1 VSSTAPVNSET
12 IVGEAEPC
20 GRESLIVEGM
30 RCASCASRIE
40 RVLARKPGVHG
51 IDVNYATQHAE
62 LTYEPGT
69 FDLHEAAAALDK
81 LGYQIKPASRDTEA
95 QADAEHERAQRD
107 WLRRVRLSMPLAAI
121 VVVLVYG
128 FSDQTWAR
136 WLALALTVPVQ
147 FVAGRPILTSGLQ
160 RARHLSANMDTLIA
174 LGTLTAFTYS
184 TVHLL
189 IGGDLFYDTT
199 VVIMAFIVLGRYFEA
214 RATGRASGAIRALLE
229 LGAKQA
235 RVLVDGLERLVPVE
249 EVTVGAIV
257 RVRPG
262 EKIPVD
268 GMVLEGRSAVDESM
282 LTGESLPVEKTPGDD
297 VAGATINAEGAL
309 TIRATAVGSDT
320 ALAQIVTLIQ
330 RAQSGKAPVQRLA
343 DRVAGI
349 FVPIVL
355 AIAAATF
362 AGWWLAGGDATQGL
376 VSAVAVL
383 IIACPC
389 AMGLATPTAIMTGT
403 GRGAALGVLIKSA
416 EVLESSRRIDTVVF
430 DKTGTLT
437 TGQMRLGEVIP
448 DDGQAPDEL
457 LGLAASVEA
466 SSEHPVA
473 AAIVAAALE
482 RGTTIQSAREFASST
497 GRGVTAIVNETRVT
511 AGRRSFIAEEGLGLD
526 DRLDQRVL
534 GAERSGQTVVLVA
547 WEGRVRGALA
557 VGDSPKPNAAE
568 TVSRLHAM
576 GLQVAMITGDNQRTA
591 TAVAN
596 EVGIDTV
603 LAEVL
608 PADKVGEVR
617 RLQQQGKRVAMVGDG
632 INDAPALVQADLG
645 VAIGTG
651 TDVAIE
657 SSDLTLISG
666 DIAGVVTALALS
678 RRTLRTIYQNLGW
691 AFGYN
696 LAAIPLAALGV
707 LPPIVAGATMATS
720 SVSVVSNSLRL
731 FRFGRDHSPVTSMAR
746 QLSPAEV
753 DGQSAGEA
761 DTPTSSDPIATPAA

>member
-1 VSSTAPVNSET
+1 MSATASSET
-12 IVGEAEPC
+12 EIVAAEASPS
-20 GRESLIVEGM
+20 GREALIVEGM
-30 RCASCASRIE
+30 HCPSCAARIE
-40 RVLARKPGVHG
+40 RVLSRKPGVRE
-51 IDVNYATQHAE
+51 IEVNFATHHAE
-62 LTYEPGT
+62 LTYDPGV
-69 FDLHEAAAALDK
+69 FDMDEAGAALDK
-81 LGYQIKPASRDTEA
+81 LGYQMEPVSREAEA

-107 WLRRVRLSMPLAAI
+107 WLRRVWLSLPLAAI

-128 FSDQTWAR
+128 FSDRTWAR
-136 WLALALTVPVQ
+136 WLALALTLPVE
-147 FVAGRPILTSGLQ
+147 FVAGWPILKSGLR

-174 LGTLTAFTYS
+174 LGTLTAFAYS

-199 VVIMAFIVLGRYFEA
+199 VVIMAFIILGRYFEA

-235 RVLVDGLERLVPVE
+235 RVLVDGQERLVPVE
-249 EVTVGAIV
+249 DVAVGVIV

-262 EKIPVD
+262 EKIPID
-268 GMVLEGRSAVDESM
+268 GEVLEGTSAVDESM
-282 LTGESLPVEKTPGDD
+282 LTGESLPVEKSPGEK
-297 VAGATINAEGAL
+297 VAGATINTEGAL

-320 ALAQIVTLIQ
+320 ALAQIVELIQ
-330 RAQSGKAPVQRLA
+330 GAQLGKAPVQRLA
-343 DRVAGI
+343 DRIAGI
-349 FVPIVL
+349 FVPVVL
-355 AIAAATF
+355 VIAAATF
-362 AGWWLAGGDATQGL
+362 AGWWLAAGDATQGL

-437 TGQMRLGEVIP
+437 TGQMQLGEVIP
-448 DDGQAPDEL
+448 GSGTDVDVL
-457 LGLAASVEA
+457 LASAASVEA

-473 AAIVAAALE
+473 AAIVAGAHDH
-482 RGTTIQSAREFASST
+482 GVTILPARAFASST
-497 GRGVTAIVNETRVT
+497 GRGVTAIVAEVPVSV
-511 AGRRSFIAEEGLGLD
+511 GRRSSIAEQGFELD
-526 DRLDQRVL
+526 DQLDERVL
-534 GAERSGQTVVLVA
+534 DAERRGQTVVFVA
-547 WEGRVRGALA
+547 WEGRARGALA

-568 TVSRLHAM
+568 TVSRLRAM
-576 GLQVAMITGDNQRTA
+576 GLQVAMITGDNRRTA

-596 EVGIDTV
+596 EVGIDTI

-617 RLQQQGKRVAMVGDG
+617 RLQQEGKRVAMVGDG
-632 INDAPALVQADLG
+632 INDAPALVQADIG

-666 DIAGVVTALALS
+666 DIAGVVTALSLS
-678 RRTLRTIYQNLGW
+678 RRTLRTIHQNLAW

-707 LPPIVAGATMATS
+707 LPPIVAGATMAAS

-731 FRFGRDHSPVTSMAR
+731 FRFGRPHAQP
-746 QLSPAEV
+746 V
-753 DGQSAGEA
+753 DGRRDAN
-761 DTPTSSDPIATPAA
+761 TLPVAASEKRSLAA

>member
-1 VSSTAPVNSET
+1 MSATTTPNPET
-12 IVGEAEPC
+12 VADDASLYGHEA
-20 GRESLIVEGM
+20 LIVEGM
-30 RCASCASRIE
+30 HCASCAVRIE
-40 RVLARKPGVHG
+40 RVLSRKRGVHG
-51 IDVNYATQHAE
+51 VEVNYATRHAE
-62 LTYEPGT
+62 LTYDRGT
-69 FDLHEAAAALDK
+69 FHLDEAAAALDK
-81 LGYQIKPASRDTEA
+81 LGYQIKPVSRENEA
-95 QADAEHERAQRD
+95 HVDAEHERAQRD
-107 WLRRVRLSMPLAAI
+107 WLRRVRLSLPLAAI

-128 FSDQTWAR
+128 FSDRTWAR
-136 WLALALTVPVQ
+136 WLALALTLPVQ
-147 FVAGRPILTSGLQ
+147 FAAGWPILTSGLQ

-174 LGTLTAFTYS
+174 LGTLTAFAFS

-235 RVLVDGLERLVPVE
+235 RVLVDGQEQLVPVE
-249 EVTVGAIV
+249 AVAVGAIL

-268 GMVLEGRSAVDESM
+268 GEVLEGHSAVDESM
-282 LTGESLPVEKTPGDD
+282 LTGESLPVEKAPGAK
-297 VAGATINAEGAL
+297 VAGATINTEGAL

-320 ALAQIVTLIQ
+320 ALAQIVKLIQ
-330 RAQSGKAPVQRLA
+330 GAQSGKAPVQRLA
-343 DRVAGI
+343 DRIAGI
-349 FVPIVL
+349 FVPVVL
-355 AIAAATF
+355 VIAAATF
-362 AGWWLAGGDATQGL
+362 AGWWLAAGDATQGL

-437 TGQMRLGEVIP
+437 TGQMQLGELITGESQDV
-448 DDGQAPDEL
+448 DDL
-457 LGLAASVEA
+457 LGRAASVEA
-466 SSEHPVA
+466 LSEHPIA
-473 AAIVAAALE
+473 AAIVD
-482 RGTTIQSAREFASST
+482 SARERGLALLPAREFMSST
-497 GRGVTAIVNETRVT
+497 GWGASAIVDQTRVSV
-511 AGRRSFIAEEGLGLD
+511 GRRAFVSKQGLEFD
-526 DRLDQRVL
+526 EQLDQRVR
-534 GAERSGQTVVLVA
+534 GAERRGQTVVFVA

-557 VGDSPKPNAAE
+557 VGDRPKANAAE
-568 TVSRLHAM
+568 TVGRLRAM

-591 TAVAN
+591 DAVAGQ
-596 EVGIDTV
+596 VGIDTV

-608 PADKVGEVR
+608 PADKVGAVC
-617 RLQQQGKRVAMVGDG
+617 RLQQQGRRVAMIGDG

-678 RRTLRTIYQNLGW
+678 RRTLKTIYQNLAW

-696 LAAIPLAALGV
+696 VAAIPLAAFGI
-707 LPPIVAGATMATS
+707 LPPIVAGATMAFS

-731 FRFGRDHSPVTSMAR
+731 FRFGRTDAAPAHGRVDARTLPVAAS
-746 QLSPAEV
+746 E
-753 DGQSAGEA
+753 AGR
-761 DTPTSSDPIATPAA
+761 

>member
-1 VSSTAPVNSET
+1 MTASAPPET
-12 IVGEAEPC
+12 EAVAAETTPQ
-20 GRESLIVEGM
+20 GHESLIVEGM
-30 RCASCASRIE
+30 HCASCAARIE
-40 RVLARKPGVHG
+40 RVLSRKPGVHG
-51 IDVNYATQHAE
+51 VDVNYATHHAE
-62 LTYEPGT
+62 LSYEPGA
-69 FDLHEAAAALDK
+69 FDLDEATATLDK
-81 LGYQIKPASRDTEA
+81 LGYRIEPVSRDTEE

-107 WLRRVRLSMPLAAI
+107 WLRRVWLSVPLAAA
-121 VVVLVYG
+121 VLVLVYG

-136 WLALALTVPVQ
+136 WIALVLTLPVE
-147 FVAGRPILTSGLQ
+147 FVAGWPILTSGLQ

-174 LGTLTAFTYS
+174 LGTLTAFVYS

-235 RVLVDGLERLVPVE
+235 RVLIDGEERLVPVE

-268 GMVLEGRSAVDESM
+268 GEVLDGRSAVDESM
-282 LTGESLPVEKTPGDD
+282 LTGESLPVEKTPGAN
-297 VAGATINAEGAL
+297 VAGATINTEGAL

-320 ALAQIVTLIQ
+320 ALAQIVKLIQ
-330 RAQSGKAPVQRLA
+330 GAQSGKAPVQRLA
-343 DRVAGI
+343 DRIAGI
-349 FVPIVL
+349 FVPVVL
-355 AIAAATF
+355 VIAAATF
-362 AGWWLAGGDATQGL
+362 VGWWLAAGDATQGL

-383 IIACPC
+383 IVACPC

-437 TGQMRLGEVIP
+437 TGQMQLGDIIP
-448 DDGQAPDEL
+448 ANGENAVVML
-457 LGLAASVEA
+457 ARAASVEA

-473 AAIVAAALE
+473 AAIVAGAEDHGA
-482 RGTTIQSAREFASST
+482 TILPAREFASST
-497 GRGVTAIVNETRVT
+497 GRGVTAIVEEIPISV
-511 AGRRSFIAEEGLGLD
+511 GRRSFIAEQGLELD
-526 DRLDQRVL
+526 DQLDERVL
-534 GAERSGQTVVLVA
+534 DAERRGQTVVFVA

-557 VGDSPKPNAAE
+557 VGDTPKANAAE
-568 TVSRLHAM
+568 TVGRLHAM

-591 TAVAN
+591 DAVARQ
-596 EVGIDTV
+596 VGIDTV
-603 LAEVL
+603 VADVL
-608 PADKVGEVR
+608 PADKVDEVR
-617 RLQQQGKRVAMVGDG
+617 RLQLQGSRVAMVGDG

-666 DIAGVVTALALS
+666 DIGGVVTALALS
-678 RRTLRTIYQNLGW
+678 RRTLKTIHQNLAW

-696 LAAIPLAALGV
+696 VAAIPLAAFGV
-707 LPPIVAGATMATS
+707 LPPIVAGATMAFS

-731 FRFGRDHSPVTSMAR
+731 LRFGRP
-746 QLSPAEV
+746 
-753 DGQSAGEA
+753 
-761 DTPTSSDPIATPAA
+761 